1 MRLTHKLV
9 ALMLLPV
16 FFASSPAFAQQS
28 RVVDAAAL
36 TQALENQSASERAE
50 RDQVQRVLGREDV
63 RQLASTMGLSLEQA
77 SAAVATLSGADLAAA
92 SARASAVETA
102 LAGGANTIV
111 ISTTTL
117 LLVLIIVIL
126 LSN

>member
-36 TQALENQSASERAE
+36 TQALENQSASDRAQ
-50 RDQVQRVLGREDV
+50 RDQVQRLLGREDV

-77 SAAVATLSGADLAAA
+77 SAAVATLSGADLAAV
-92 SARASAVETA
+92 SERASAVETA

-111 ISTTTL
+111 ISTTTV

-126 LSN
+126 LVN